1 VAKNHQKS
9 MTNILIIEDEH
20 YAAKRL
26 QTLLAECMSDA
37 HILGVCDSI
46 EDSVEFLK
54 NKPKPDLI
62 FMDIQL
68 ADGLSFD
75 IFKQV
80 EVTTPV
86 IFSTAFDEYTLQA
99 FKVNSIDYLLKP
111 VDKKELENALEKFKT
126 LYQDKT
132 QSPDWK
138 ELLHAFQQPK
148 KVYKTR
154 FLVKNGQEFIRLNME
169 DVAYYY
175 SEDGLTFAVNKQG
188 KRHIIDPT
196 LDQLLEQINP
206 EFFYRINRKQIVQ
219 IDSIEKIHTYFN
231 NRLKLDLRPVYSSD
245 VIVSRERVK
254 EFKQWIGG

>member
-1 VAKNHQKS
+1 

-26 QTLLAECMSDA
+26 KTLLSECMSDA
-37 HILGVCDSI
+37 HILSVCDSI

-54 NKPKPDLI
+54 NQQKPDLI

-68 ADGLSFD
+68 ADGLSFE

-111 VDKKELENALEKFKT
+111 VDKKELTQSLDKFKT
-126 LYQDKT
+126 LYHNQA
-132 QSPDWK
+132 QSPNWQ
-138 ELLHAFQQPK
+138 ELLQTFQQPK

-154 FLVKNGQEFIRLNME
+154 FLIKNGQEFIRLNVE

-175 SEDGLTFAVNKQG
+175 SEDGLTFAMTKEG

-196 LDQLLEQINP
+196 LDQLSEQINP
-206 EFFYRINRKQIVQ
+206 DFFYRINRKQIVQ
-219 IDSIEKIHTYFN
+219 IDSISKIHTYFN
-231 NRLKLDLRPVYSSD
+231 NRLKLDLRPNFSAD

-254 EFKQWIGG
+254 GFKAWVGG

>member
-1 VAKNHQKS
+1 

-80 EVTTPV
+80 EVTSPI

-111 VDKKELENALEKFKT
+111 VDNKELVAALEKFKT
-126 LYQDKT
+126 LHQNEVHPKNW
-132 QSPDWK
+132 Q
-138 ELLHAFQQPK
+138 ELLQAFQQPK
-148 KVYKTR
+148 KAYKTR
-154 FLVKNGQEFIRLNME
+154 FLVKSGQEFIRLNVE
-169 DVAYYY
+169 NIAYYY
-175 SEDGLTFAVNKQG
+175 SEDGLTFAVSKQG

-196 LDQLLEQINP
+196 LDLLTEQINP

-231 NRLKLDLRPVYSSD
+231 NRLKLELKPALTDD

-254 EFKQWIGG
+254 DFKNWIGG

>member
-1 VAKNHQKS
+1 

-26 QTLLAECMSDA
+26 QTLLSDCLSDA
-37 HILGVCDSI
+37 HILSVCDSI

-54 NKPKPDLI
+54 NKPNPDLI

-75 IFKQV
+75 IFKQI
-80 EVTTPV
+80 EVTVPV

-111 VDKKELENALEKFKT
+111 VDKKELSHALEKFKT
-126 LYQDKT
+126 LHQNKI
-132 QSPDWK
+132 QAPDWQQ
-138 ELLHAFQQPK
+138 LIQNFQQPQ

-154 FLVKNGQEFIRLNME
+154 FLVKNGQEFIRLKVE
-169 DVAYYY
+169 DIAYYY
-175 SEDGLTFAVNKQG
+175 SEDGLTFAVTQEG
-188 KRHIIDPT
+188 KRHIIDPA
-196 LDQLLEQINP
+196 LDQLSEQINP
-206 EFFYRINRKQIVQ
+206 DLFYRINRKQIVQ
-219 IDSIEKIHTYFN
+219 IDSIAKIHTYFN
-231 NRLKLDLRPVYSSD
+231 NRLKLDLRPTYSGD

-254 EFKQWIGG
+254 DFKKWIGG